1 MQENQNGPK
10 ALRPT
15 HGGVALIQLADE
27 ISRLRQRLESSNE
40 DRQAASLVKDYGL
53 NVMLMLLKKG
63 ARLHEHRT
71 KGPLTV
77 QVVSGTV
84 LFVGANAH
92 NELAAGTILAVD
104 RDVPHSVEAREE
116 SVLLLTTALG

>member
-1 MQENQNGPK
+1 MEHQTGLR

-15 HGGVALIQLADE
+15 HGGVALMQLADE
-27 ISRLRQRLESSNE
+27 LSRLRQRLESSKE

-53 NVMLMLLKKG
+53 NVMLMMLKKG

-77 QVVSGTV
+77 QVIAGV
-84 LFVGANAH
+84 LRFVAANSH
-92 NELAAGTILAVD
+92 DELAAGTLLAVD
-104 RDVPHSVEAREE
+104 RDVPHSVEALEE

>member
-1 MQENQNGPK
+1 MDEHQTAQK
-10 ALRPT
+10 ALRST
-15 HGGVALIQLADE
+15 QGGVAFIQLADE
-27 ISRLRQRLESSNE
+27 LSRLRQRLESSNE
-40 DRQAASLVKDYGL
+40 DRQAANLVKDYGL

-77 QVVSGTV
+77 QVVSGVV
-84 LFVGANAH
+84 LFVAANSH
-92 NELAAGTILAVD
+92 NELAVGTILAVD
-104 RDVPHSVEAREE
+104 RDVPHRLEALEE